1 MGNSAYTYLSYLVQV
16 VMMMMEKR
24 QGMAGQCRA
33 QTEGIQRVD
42 PTSHGTSKQMT
53 CVFDLNCDGA
63 GG

>member
-1 MGNSAYTYLSYLVQV
+1 MGNSAYTYLSYLV
-16 VMMMMEKR
+16 VMMMKKR

-33 QTEGIQRVD
+33 QTEGIQRVY
-42 PTSHGTSKQMT
+42 PTSHGTFKQMT

>member
-1 MGNSAYTYLSYLVQV
+1 MGNSAYTYLISYLVV
-16 VMMMMEKR
+16 MMMEKR

-42 PTSHGTSKQMT
+42 PTSHGTFKQMT

>member
-1 MGNSAYTYLSYLVQV
+1 
-16 VMMMMEKR
+16 
-24 QGMAGQCRA
+24 MAGQCRA

-42 PTSHGTSKQMT
+42 PTSHGTFKQMT

>member
-1 MGNSAYTYLSYLVQV
+1 MGNSAYTYLSSDDDDDDDG
-16 VMMMMEKR
+16 KR

-42 PTSHGTSKQMT
+42 PTSHGTFKQMT

>member
-1 MGNSAYTYLSYLVQV
+1 MGNSAYTYMYLSSDDDDG
-16 VMMMMEKR
+16 KW

-42 PTSHGTSKQMT
+42 PTSHGTFKQMT